1 MDGDNNPLAIGPSSS
16 SLSAWHRPAAR
27 TPAPLWAL
35 TSCLGDP
42 EDTKSWQRVI
52 LPACHRCSRLLSQAG
67 DAGRV
72 HKATG
77 VRWFGG
83 HRVGRFEAK
92 GMGGY
97 HEE

>member
-1 MDGDNNPLAIGPSSS
+1 MKAPRCVFCN
-16 SLSAWHRPAAR
+16 R

-42 EDTKSWQRVI
+42 ADAKSWQRVI
-52 LPACHRCSRLLSQAG
+52 LPVCARCNRLLDEGG
-67 DAGRV
+67 DEGRV

-83 HRVGRFEAK
+83 HRIGRFEAK
-92 GMGGY
+92 GMPGFQ
-97 HEE
+97 EEG